1 VKEVHKKL
9 LELGRVTRENYNI
22 YGTALELVARCKCSN
37 SKSQLDNWIC
47 ANREC
52 LESTVN
58 RSAYPW
64 AERFFDPNEGLKP
77 RTYRGESDWLGING
91 TYDVKKSNISQGMID
106 AYATA
111 AVDSLGYA
119 LVDLSSC
126 DGILNA
132 DIEPAPTRVLN
143 QGYLNRGH
151 RVYDIFDKDFSLLI
165 TTNKEQKLVPISGIE
180 KASIETNT
188 GVITIGSV
196 LSDLTL
202 NKIRD
207 ALKIKPSSNYT
218 NLKLIISNRPYDMM
232 RATSCQMWPSCFNLE
247 NGGFASSITT
257 YMYSGCYIAY
267 IASSEYPITWLSRCW
282 IIPVDKDHS
291 PAKDAKCVFI
301 GRTYGEGQY
310 ATLLKDSL
318 QVVFADHGINI
329 DGCPSGGELLNMA
342 TPYRL
347 RDRYPA
353 WEGSVLKERCDRRVN
368 EEIENIIE
376 MIESSPLPKE
386 SKEEYIK
393 QETNNI
399 LKKYD
404 CDNYTSNP
412 NYTQIIRSPF
422 ADNDQKFVSQYH
434 GSTAYFRDYVDTPSV
449 LSTNVGGYIDDIIN
463 RNFPDFVNTTPKKLA
478 VR

>member
-1 VKEVHKKL
+1 VP
-9 LELGRVTRENYNI
+9 Y
-22 YGTALELVARCKCSN
+22 
-37 SKSQLDNWIC
+37 
-47 ANREC
+47 
-52 LESTVN
+52 ESTVN

-291 PAKDAKCVFI
+291 PAKRRKVCV
-301 GRTYGEGQY
+301 
-310 ATLLKDSL
+310 L
-318 QVVFADHGINI
+318 
-329 DGCPSGGELLNMA
+329 
-342 TPYRL
+342 
-347 RDRYPA
+347 
-353 WEGSVLKERCDRRVN
+353 
-368 EEIENIIE
+368 
-376 MIESSPLPKE
+376 
-386 SKEEYIK
+386 
-393 QETNNI
+393 
-399 LKKYD
+399 
-404 CDNYTSNP
+404 
-412 NYTQIIRSPF
+412 
-422 ADNDQKFVSQYH
+422 
-434 GSTAYFRDYVDTPSV
+434 
-449 LSTNVGGYIDDIIN
+449 
-463 RNFPDFVNTTPKKLA
+463 
-478 VR
+478 